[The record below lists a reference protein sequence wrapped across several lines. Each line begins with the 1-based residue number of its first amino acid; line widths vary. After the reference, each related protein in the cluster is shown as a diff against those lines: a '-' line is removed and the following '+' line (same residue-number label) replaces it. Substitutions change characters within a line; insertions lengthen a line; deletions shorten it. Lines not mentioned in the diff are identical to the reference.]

1 MDPIEALINAFQTA
15 SQGWFGPAI
24 DAGTSLFRRL
34 AALEIVVFGLVVAL
48 KSRRVDAANVIPE
61 LAWKLFL
68 IALFMTGIL
77 LFPLWVPVIIPSFTS
92 VAESMTGFST
102 LNPVIMIKQG
112 IALAVVVLGASTA
125 KGWVFGDPIGVLVGG
140 FTAFGILLAFIA
152 MAAIMTRTL
161 IESWI
166 VLAAGPFLLG
176 FAPFRLT
183 ATLADNFITYAAYIG
198 IKLFLLI
205 LLFATAH
212 GVVIQ
217 WINLIFTTPGY
228 NFELHF
234 EMLAGAIILAVSL
247 WTIPNQVAERLTR
260 GWQLGLRRGL
270 SE

>member
-1 MDPIEALINAFQTA
+1 MDPLDALINAFQST
-15 SQGWFGPAI
+15 SQSWFGPAI

-34 AALEIVVFGLVVAL
+34 AALEIVVFGFIVAL
-48 KSRRVDAANVIPE
+48 KSRRIDAAGVLPE

-68 IALFMTGIL
+68 IALFMTGL
-77 LFPLWVPVIIPSFTS
+77 LLYPVWVPVIIPSFTGA
-92 VAESMTGFST
+92 AEAMTGLST
-102 LNPVIMIKQG
+102 LNPVIVVQQG
-112 IALAVVVLGASTA
+112 IALAVVVLGAATE

-140 FTAFGILLAFIA
+140 FTAFGILIAFIA

-166 VLAAGPFLLG
+166 VLASGPFFLG

-183 ATLADNFITYAAYIG
+183 AALADNFITYAAYVG

-205 LLFATAH
+205 LLFATLH
-212 GVVIQ
+212 GVAIQ
-217 WINLIFTTPGY
+217 WINLIFTTPSY

-234 EMLAGAIILAVSL
+234 EMLAGAVIMAVAL

-260 GWQLGLRRGL
+260 GWQLGLRGGL